1 MFALA
6 DDLIGKSNGRIFTA
20 GRSNTAGDLDKFVSG
35 TIEKAKM
42 GYLRAR
48 LEPLRNGAAH
58 VVHAISASPRDR
70 GVEGVPQGGAL
81 RLADRKRDRVLGSR
95 KIPLGD
101 FGSQPSLLVGCQG
114 NVHAATVAE
123 LPRLSQPDSEPATF
137 ESSVDQVKA
146 VNRSVP

>member
-114 NVHAATVAE
+114 MFMPPPWQNCQGFPSRTAN
-123 LPRLSQPDSEPATF
+123 PR
-137 ESSVDQVKA
+137 
-146 VNRSVP
+146 RSNLQLTKLRR